1 MLDAESVPGKV
12 LTPEEISKKAQENQ
26 NEKPK
31 QKERDVKAIREWINS
46 QPHLGQNAKQ
56 GSNII
61 SATNY
66 ISHIWVMSPQ
76 SQMTFS
82 SLPF

>member
-1 MLDAESVPGKV
+1 MPDAESVPGKV
-12 LTPEEISKKAQENQ
+12 LTPEEISKKAKENQ

-56 GSNII
+56 GLDITPANIFI
-61 SATNY
+61 SLFL
-66 ISHIWVMSPQ
+66 VMSHPP
-76 SQMTFS
+76 QMTSS
-82 SLPF
+82 SLLF